1 MFLAL
6 ETRHMLLTD
15 FREISRA
22 VCASVFVS
30 LCVRTQELTQ
40 TSTAPEVVLSRI
52 FRHYEIIVCC
62 IMCRASDS
70 VFMTAECR
78 APDYL
83 FRIAVCRESDFAD
96 YKSVPVRNCSWGFTF
111 WGLLGFNLLGRRWGA
126 MGWLRLVGSLKL

>member
-1 MFLAL
+1 
-6 ETRHMLLTD
+6 MLLTD

-30 LCVRTQELTQ
+30 VCVRTQELTQ

-111 WGLLGFNLLGRRWGA
+111 WGEGGGRGYVVATIIRLLKIIGVFIRIWSLL
-126 MGWLRLVGSLKL
+126 